1 MVVFDLQHLM
11 VVVVVVV
18 VVVCN
23 AILVLAVEP
32 TEHAVALVD

>member
-11 VVVVVVV
+11 VVVVVV